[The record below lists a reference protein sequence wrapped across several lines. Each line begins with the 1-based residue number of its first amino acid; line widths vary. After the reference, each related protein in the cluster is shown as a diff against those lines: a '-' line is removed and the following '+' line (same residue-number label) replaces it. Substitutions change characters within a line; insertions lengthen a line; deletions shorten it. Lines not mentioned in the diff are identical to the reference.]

1 MNTDTLFTV
10 QEIELLE
17 SIFCRVRRSA
27 LKDAINWAEFV
38 TTVCNLRG
46 WKYTEVIAHEEL
58 VEKLNVLWLRSLSRT
73 KTKVD

>member
-17 SIFCRVRRSA
+17 SIFRRIRRSA
-27 LKDAINWAEFV
+27 LKDCISWADFV

-46 WKYTEVIAHEEL
+46 WKYTEVIAHDEL
-58 VEKLNVLWLRSLSRT
+58 VEKLNVFWLRSVSRT
-73 KTKVD
+73 KN